1 MARFKKGWSEADH
14 AEFDALV
21 AEVEELDASTAQRGE
36 KFMELIDD
44 AIQAHRMWA
53 RDVARAARLTG
64 FKSIWYRIQRR
75 GSKLVLIG
83 GREVDKPAQI
93 SVKRIGES
101 GRVFKQ
107 LAFFDD
113 LDLADVADK
122 RRECTVIR
130 NSYNDNI
137 LMLDKVEA
145 FIKAAN
151 ARTVREAEVALGMK
165 LDTWL
170 ARRAA

>member
-1 MARFKKGWSEADH
+1 MARFKKGWSDVDH

-21 AEVEELDASTAQRGE
+21 QDVERAADSTAARGE

-44 AIQAHRMWA
+44 AIQAHRIWA
-53 RDVARAARLTG
+53 RDVERAARLTG

-75 GSKLVLIG
+75 GRKLVLIG
-83 GREVDKPAQI
+83 GREVEKPAQV
-93 SVKRIGES
+93 SVKRADGH
-101 GRVFKQ
+101 GNRFKQ

-122 RRECTVIR
+122 RREFTVVR

-137 LMLDKVEA
+137 LMLNKVED
-145 FIKAAN
+145 FILGAG
-151 ARTVREAEVALGMK
+151 ARTVREAELITGMS

-170 ARRAA
+170 ARKAA

>member
-1 MARFKKGWSEADH
+1 MARFKKGWSDQDH

-21 AEVEELDASTAQRGE
+21 AEVQALDVSTAERGE
-36 KFMELIDD
+36 RFMLLIDD
-44 AIQAHRMWA
+44 AVQAQRMWA
-53 RDVARAARLTG
+53 RDVERSSRLAG
-64 FKSIWYRIQRR
+64 FKAIWYRIQRR

-93 SVKRIGES
+93 SVKREDAS
-101 GRVFKQ
+101 GKQFRQ

-113 LDLADVADK
+113 IDLADVADK
-122 RRECTVIR
+122 RREFTTMR

-137 LMLDKVEA
+137 LMLNKVEM
-145 FIKAAN
+145 FIKHAG
-151 ARTVREAEVALGMK
+151 ARTVREAEDTTGMT

-170 ARRAA
+170 ARKAA

>member
-1 MARFKKGWSEADH
+1 MARFKKGWGDADH

-21 AEVEELDASTAQRGE
+21 AEVEGLDISTAMRGE

-44 AIQAHRMWA
+44 AIQAQRMWA

-64 FKSIWYRIQRR
+64 FKGIWYRIQRR

-101 GRVFKQ
+101 GAVFKQ

-113 LDLADVADK
+113 LDLSDVADK
-122 RRECTVIR
+122 RREFTVVR

-137 LMLDKVEA
+137 LMLNKVEA
-145 FIKAAN
+145 FIQAAG
-151 ARTVREAEVALGMK
+151 ARSVREAEQALGMA

-170 ARRAA
+170 ARKAA